1 MSPPMNPSLP
11 APKQSPRLPKSLVVG
26 GQHWAEHLCL
36 SGGLPL
42 CEPPS
47 LGEEIL
53 SLALMVLTLSPVM
66 VKTPPSAD
74 LASDMAKGDS
84 ALPKIT
90 QVE

>member
-1 MSPPMNPSLP
+1 MNPNLP

-26 GQHWAEHLCL
+26 GQLCSEHLCL

-53 SLALMVLTLSPVM
+53 SLALMVPTLSLVM
-66 VKTPPSAD
+66 VKTPGSAD
-74 LASDMAKGDS
+74 LGSDLARGDS